1 MKTTIIIAALI
12 TTPTFADVNLNCR
25 SADGKTT
32 LNTDWI
38 RKDGEQIL
46 KLSHE
51 GQASRYF
58 SAHPLTLQSN
68 LIFVPKVGDNI
79 GTDFRLSLG
88 RMNPSNSYPR
98 SKVVATIYPH
108 LGSDDRMTKIE
119 ELKFDLS
126 CNIDGAIDLNNVC
139 TEEDESEYNNWLID
153 ATINGDFDRVQQ
165 AISCGANVDSLNAS
179 KCSSLMLAGLG
190 DVPDCGKPVPDFRDT
205 YFWMKRSAIAKYL
218 LDEGANANFQDERGE
233 TVAHKVLS
241 SRMTDLYKPLS
252 DAGADLNKGDQYGM
266 SPLMMAAISNNEKA
280 IQILVELGV
289 DLRKKNVLGQTAYDL
304 GEKLP
309 KAVRALLKPD
319 SSDGL
324 VVLGSDTGCGPLKL
338 KLPMSVPTKF
348 TLKSDGKSTFTM
360 VQTKLGI
367 NLKAEPGK
375 DASQVIKTDGM
386 GTFKFQC
393 GIEGGTQVTGQIT
406 ITM

>member
-1 MKTTIIIAALI
+1 MKTIIIIAALI
-12 TTPTFADVNLNCR
+12 TTQTYADVNLNCR

-46 KLSHE
+46 KLTRE
-51 GQASRYF
+51 GQSARYF

-68 LIFVPKVGDNI
+68 LIFIPNVGDNI

-88 RMNPSNSYPR
+88 RMNSLSSYPR

-126 CNIDGAIDLNNVC
+126 CNIDGGIELNNVC
-139 TEEDESEYNNWLID
+139 SEEDESEYNNWLIE
-153 ATINGDFDRVQQ
+153 AAIIGDFDRVQQ
-165 AISCGANVDSLNAS
+165 AISCGADVDSLNSS

-190 DVPDCGKPVPDFRDT
+190 DIADCGKPEPVFRDT
-205 YFWMKRSAIAKYL
+205 SFWMKRSAIAKYL
-218 LDEGANANFQDERGE
+218 LDEGANANLQDERGE
-233 TVAHKVLS
+233 TVAHKLLS
-241 SRMTDLYKPLS
+241 SRMIELYKALS
-252 DAGADLNKGDQYGM
+252 ESGADLNKGDQYGM
-266 SPLMMAAISNNEKA
+266 TPLMMAAINGNEKA
-280 IQILVELGV
+280 IQVLVELGV
-289 DLRKKNVLGQTAYDL
+289 DLKKKNVLGQTAYDL

-309 KAVRALLKPD
+309 KAVRSLLKAD

-324 VVLGSDTGCGPLKL
+324 VIQGSETGCGPLKL
-338 KLPMSVPTKF
+338 KLPMSTPTKF

-375 DASQVIKTDGM
+375 DASQVIKTDSM